1 MEKNLKERF
10 LQSLKN
16 HYPEITSQHDITQLV
31 DENLLCP
38 FSLTLPQKVMNDIKS
53 FIKNFF
59 SLRETP
65 AYSEFLL
72 SKYKKSDLVDPGN
85 KSLFMSYDFH
95 LNEDI
100 EPQLIEVNTNAA
112 FLALGH
118 HLYETLQLST
128 GTGFQLNDLKNDFL
142 QELRLLKKAT
152 SNPNP
157 KILEQPK
164 VLIIDENPEQQRLF
178 IEFLVYQELL
188 RSFGWNCSISDYRN
202 IGSYDFNF
210 IYNRWTDFYFS
221 QPSSALLKELYTNK
235 TVCFSPNPYEYFLQA
250 DKQRLID
257 IHSTD
262 LWEKVAIPEVQKHLL
277 QKHIPF
283 SQIIDS
289 TNKSVLWEQRKKLFF
304 KPLNSFGSKQTYKGA
319 SISRKTFEEFNMNEF
334 LAQEYI
340 AAPEIE
346 FETPEGKDKFKYDLR
361 CYAYKDQLQL
371 IVARVYK
378 GQVTNLKTKYGGFAA
393 IQWQTSTT

>member
-1 MEKNLKERF
+1 METNLKERF

-16 HYPEITSQHDITQLV
+16 HYPQINSQHNIDQLI

-38 FSLTLPQKVMNDIKS
+38 FTLTLPQQVMVDIES

-65 AYSEFLL
+65 SYSSFLL
-72 SKYKKSDLVDPGN
+72 SKYKKNDLVDPGN

-95 LNEDI
+95 LDEQLQ
-100 EPQLIEVNTNAA
+100 PQLIEVNTNAA
-112 FLALGH
+112 FLALGY
-118 HLYETLQLST
+118 HLYETLQVPK
-128 GTGFQLNDLKNDFL
+128 GTNFQLSDLKNDFL
-142 QELRLLKKAT
+142 QELELQKNKAPT
-152 SNPNP
+152 
-157 KILEQPK
+157 QTPK

-188 RSFGWNCSISDYRN
+188 KSFGWSCSIADYKN
-202 IGSYDFNF
+202 IESYDFNF

-221 QPSSALLKELYTNK
+221 QPNSAHLKELYSSK
-235 TVCFSPNPYEYFLQA
+235 KVCFSPNPYEYFLQA

-257 IHSTD
+257 IHSTE
-262 LWEKVAIPEVQKHLL
+262 LWEKVSFPLDKKLFL

-289 TNKSVLWEQRKKLFF
+289 NNKSNLWEQRKKLFF

-340 AAPEIE
+340 SAPEIDH
-346 FETPEGKDKFKYDLR
+346 ETPEGKDKFKYDLR

-371 IVARVYK
+371 VVARVYK

-393 IQWQTSTT
+393 IKWQN